1 MILAINKIDT
11 LEDKSVLLACIDAWR
26 KEADFAAVLPLSALT
41 GEGVDDLVA
50 ELSAYAF
57 ESPHFFPDDSG
68 KRPAQEQVL
77 AAELLREKMLLSL
90 REEIPHGIA
99 VTIESMHERE
109 TERGPI
115 LDIEANIFCEK
126 ASHKGMIIGK
136 RGTMLKEIASAARL
150 ERRSCSA
157 PRSTYSAG
165 SRSRK
170 TGGTGRACSPA
181 SDTNSNESVR

>member
-1 MILAINKIDT
+1 MP
-11 LEDKSVLLACIDAWR
+11 
-26 KEADFAAVLPLSALT
+26 AVLPLSALT

-57 ESPHFFPDDSG
+57 ESPHFFPDDAVSDQ
-68 KRPAQEQVL
+68 PEQVL

-136 RGTMLKEIASAARL
+136 RGTMLKEIASAAGWKW
-150 ERRSCSA
+150 RSCSA
-157 PRSTYSAG
+157 PRSTCSAG